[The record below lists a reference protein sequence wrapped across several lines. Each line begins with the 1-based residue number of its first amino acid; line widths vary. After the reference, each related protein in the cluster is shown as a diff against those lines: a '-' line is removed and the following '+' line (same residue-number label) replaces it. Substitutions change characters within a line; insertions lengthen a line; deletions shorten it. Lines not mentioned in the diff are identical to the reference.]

1 MSLGQKRR
9 VLGNGYYR
17 TLIGNP
23 MPVVKPTGQ
32 RGPMVTG
39 SGQNGLDLENL
50 HRQYLHND
58 YYDYY

>member
-1 MSLGQKRR
+1 
-9 VLGNGYYR
+9 
-17 TLIGNP
+17 